1 MSRLRL
7 RIRFNK
13 GREGVPLDQLE
24 KIIDELRRF
33 LASAS
38 EDIELVEPNGWT
50 GTEFK
55 TGSLEFTSVYSNVVD
70 PIKLTRFNEAMLALG
85 RSEWPP
91 SLDESTANQFFDL
104 AILLEAEEKADMSV
118 FADDGSVISFAVGRA
133 TALAAQSLE
142 ILPFREALGAIQ
154 GTIHSLHN
162 GSKPPYFT
170 LRELSTRHLVK
181 CFYRPEDYPGVL
193 KALHAEE
200 QVVHVKGTIITDTR
214 RREIEHITVKEL
226 ILSEPYSY
234 EDVERF
240 LKKGI
245 Q

>member
-1 MSRLRL
+1 L
-7 RIRFNK
+7 RICFNK
-13 GREGVPLDQLE
+13 GREGVPLDKLE
-24 KIIDELRRF
+24 KIIDEMRRF

-55 TGSLEFTSVYSNVVD
+55 SGSIEFTSVYSNVVE
-70 PIKLTRFNEAMLALG
+70 PPKLSRFNDAMLALG
-85 RSEWPP
+85 RSEFPP
-91 SLDESTANQFFDL
+91 SLDESTANQFFEL
-104 AILLEAEEKADMSV
+104 ASLLDAEEKADMAV
-118 FADDGSVISFAVGRA
+118 FADDGSAISFDVSRA

-170 LRELSTRHLVK
+170 LRELSTRHLVN
-181 CFYRPEDYPGVL
+181 CFYRPEDYPGVI
-193 KALHAEE
+193 KALHAEG

-214 RREIEHITVKEL
+214 RREIKHIRVKEL
-226 ILSEPYSY
+226 ILSEPYGY